1 MSVSHTRRPA
11 AESEH
16 SPTSN
21 LTLAVGMLHPGLP
34 QCGARNFQSTLP
46 LPRVGYAAGVK
57 RVSIAISIVLV
68 SLSLAGCYQAPTVAA
83 PTPEGSSTA
92 LGIQDPPV
100 TDPQQAACRTAMSE
114 AADVPL
120 SRTNDAEFQ
129 VTVKACSTVLDWSE
143 ALVSYPSA
151 LGMTSVTHADAERGV
166 ALVCSSTVMD
176 VINSPVCV
184 DAQALG
190 LLN

>member
-1 MSVSHTRRPA
+1 MA
-11 AESEH
+11 
-16 SPTSN
+16 
-21 LTLAVGMLHPGLP
+21 
-34 QCGARNFQSTLP
+34 
-46 LPRVGYAAGVK
+46 
-57 RVSIAISIVLV
+57 
-68 SLSLAGCYQAPTVAA
+68 
-83 PTPEGSSTA
+83 
-92 LGIQDPPV
+92 
-100 TDPQQAACRTAMSE
+100 E

-129 VTVKACSTVLDWSE
+129 VTVNACSTVLDWSE